1 MADKKSDSKVI
12 MSHMESRVS
21 SMKQGSSKD
30 MAKGP
35 RKFAAK
41 EVSNQ
46 VPRPPKR

>member
-1 MADKKSDSKVI
+1 MAKEKDSKVI

-21 SMKQGSSKD
+21 SLKEGSSKD

-35 RKFAAK
+35 RVYAK
-41 EVSNQ
+41 GEVTNQ